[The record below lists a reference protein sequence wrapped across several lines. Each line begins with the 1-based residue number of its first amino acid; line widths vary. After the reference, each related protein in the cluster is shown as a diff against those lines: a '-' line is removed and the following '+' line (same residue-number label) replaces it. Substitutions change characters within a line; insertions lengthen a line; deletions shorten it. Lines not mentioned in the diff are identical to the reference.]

1 MENQLKDLNKS
12 LNRMMSS
19 EERFTDKQKQNIRN
33 AIAKKRSLRF
43 SFMHWHWKPI
53 LSTAVCLF
61 LVVAVVQVAMDTFPS
76 SSKHSSESSDV
87 GINSAA
93 DKSASLESGG
103 TSEKTIPALDEA
115 DKGDAKLNAAKDD
128 FSIAEKDDG
137 QQKTISGPLLP
148 IDDHL
153 ITVYEQVKGEQSQGA
168 LKGLH
173 PFEVMQIHYHAIQQN
188 DYETV
193 YIMYYQD
200 PAGSMP
206 SKKYY
211 LDEIAKDP
219 VLSKNTEKK
228 LEEIQEVEK
237 FNQVVKETPMDRKEA
252 YITWGGTGENMKF
265 FRLVRDETKDIWAV
279 SWLASQ

>member
-12 LNRMMSS
+12 LNRMMSP

-33 AIAKKRSLRF
+33 AITKKRSSRI
-43 SFMHWHWKPI
+43 SFMHSHWKPI

-61 LVVAVVQVAMDTFPS
+61 LVIAVVQVAMDNFPPS
-76 SSKHSSESSDV
+76 SEHSSESSDA

-93 DKSASLESGG
+93 DRANPESAGSP
-103 TSEKTIPALDEA
+103 EKAMPALDESE
-115 DKGDAKLNAAKDD
+115 KGDAKLDASKDD

-137 QQKTISGPLLP
+137 QQQTISGPLLP
-148 IDDHL
+148 IDDRL
-153 ITVYEQVKGEQSQGA
+153 LTVYEQVKTEQSQDA
-168 LKGLH
+168 LKGLN
-173 PFEVMQIHYHAIQQN
+173 PFEVMQIHYHAVQQN

-200 PAGSMP
+200 PAGAMP
-206 SKKYY
+206 SKQHY

-228 LEEIQEVEK
+228 LQEIQEVEK

-252 YITWGGTGENMKF
+252 YITWGGTAENMKY
-265 FRLVRDETKDIWAV
+265 FRLVQDETKDIWAV

>member
-1 MENQLKDLNKS
+1 MENHLKDLNKS

-19 EERFTDKQKQNIRN
+19 EERFTDKQKQNIRD
-33 AIAKKRSLRF
+33 AIAKKRSSRF
-43 SFMHWHWKPI
+43 SFMYSHWKPI

-61 LVVAVVQVAMDTFPS
+61 LVMAVVQVAMDNFPS
-76 SSKHSSESSDV
+76 SSEHSSESSDA

-93 DKSASLESGG
+93 DKSASPESAALPER
-103 TSEKTIPALDEA
+103 TMPALDES
-115 DKGDAKLNAAKDD
+115 DKGDAKLDASKDD

-137 QQKTISGPLLP
+137 QQQTISGPLLP
-148 IDDHL
+148 IDDRL
-153 ITVYEQVKGEQSQGA
+153 LTVYEQVKAEQSQDA

-173 PFEVMQIHYHAIQQN
+173 PFGVMQIHYHAIQQN

-206 SKKYY
+206 SKQHY

-219 VLSKNTEKK
+219 VLRKNTEKK
-228 LEEIQEVEK
+228 LQEIQEVEK
-237 FNQVVKETPMDRKEA
+237 FNQVVKETPMDREEA